1 MNEGVINLNDEQVN
15 EILEM
20 LKNGQLSEHFV
31 KKEDFLDFRKVLV
44 KRDDFKHFRGIAQ
57 RGGDVLYRFSKIPR
71 S

>member
-1 MNEGVINLNDEQVN
+1 MSELNKEQVN

-20 LKNGQLSEHFV
+20 LKNRQLSEYYI
-31 KKEDFLDFRKVLV
+31 KKDDFLVFRKELV

-57 RGGDVLYRFSKIPR
+57 RGGDVLYQYLDIAR